1 VYESPVN
8 VFAATFIGETNL
20 MKAEVVEVEDEYYV
34 VESPGIGQFRCYR
47 DKEAKK
53 GDVLLITLR
62 PEKIRIS
69 KREFQSGKIF
79 NVFHGIVEEE
89 IYMGHQTKYFVRL
102 DEGYIMKVYKQH
114 ARYILDEPIIKW
126 EDEVLFLFILPISIV
141 FVYSFLE
148 PQIYGG
154 IKWSFS
160 LEAYSYLPRYLALI
174 WRSVWI
180 AGVATFI
187 TLAVAVP
194 VAFYIARS
202 KLKNFLLLLTVI
214 PFWTN
219 SLIRIYAWKIV
230 LGNNGL
236 INQFLGLF
244 GIGPVQF
251 LYNSFAVIL
260 VIVYTYLP
268 FAILPLYAAM
278 EKVEDSILEVS
289 LDLGASRMY
298 TFTRVLLPNVRAG
311 LLTAFVFVF
320 IPALGSYAIP
330 DLVGGVNS
338 KMIGNEIVRQLLTVR
353 NWPVASAMS
362 NILTLIALL
371 SIIFVMKRGERR

>member
-1 VYESPVN
+1 MKYVY
-8 VFAATFIGETNL
+8 FL
-20 MKAEVVEVEDEYYV
+20 W
-34 VESPGIGQFRCYR
+34 
-47 DKEAKK
+47 
-53 GDVLLITLR
+53 L
-62 PEKIRIS
+62 
-69 KREFQSGKIF
+69 
-79 NVFHGIVEEE
+79 
-89 IYMGHQTKYFVRL
+89 
-102 DEGYIMKVYKQH
+102 
-114 ARYILDEPIIKW
+114 
-126 EDEVLFLFILPISIV
+126 LFLFILPISIV

-154 IKWSFS
+154 VKWSFS

-202 KLKNFLLLLTVI
+202 KLKNFLLLLTVV

-236 INQFLGLF
+236 VNQLLGLF

-371 SIIFVMKRGERR
+371 SIIFVMKRGEKR